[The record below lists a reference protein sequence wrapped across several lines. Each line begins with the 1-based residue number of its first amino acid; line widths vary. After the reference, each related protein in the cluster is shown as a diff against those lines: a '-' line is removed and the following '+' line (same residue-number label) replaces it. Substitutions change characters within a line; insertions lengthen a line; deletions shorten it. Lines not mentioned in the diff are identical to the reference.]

1 MSSKNNGNHPA
12 AKKQPETVI
21 QITDS
26 VIFTSPEKDPDKNK
40 SSDTASQLN
49 KINQFLDDNKV
60 ILGLIV
66 TIGTILL
73 SGAMYLYKKGYLSY
87 FNIGAEW
94 NDFADKSVFYL
105 LALPFCIV
113 ILAIAS
119 LFALLYPY
127 RYNARK
133 TGKKIYYLVINLL
146 CTYDFCVLID
156 RRFIPCYNQ
165 LSDCAHEST
174 RKASLLSLILWVP
187 FLLTLLVY
195 IIFLSTMDYAKSKS
209 NKGNKIKDDSQTE
222 DAKKENA
229 KYDKFPLIIAAM
241 FLTIFIIL
249 SLLSDSNNNIE
260 ILKHLTIY
268 SGLLSCLTVMDFFF
282 YSFIKEIDFR
292 REKAK
297 QSVSTTKKSSLRTT
311 VIMFFL
317 ILAIAG
323 YTFYEIGQD
332 MAELRTSFK
341 IIYMSEQQESQ
352 PPDAEA
358 IREIRELVTVTT
370 SAAATTAPA
379 QANGSTTTTT
389 TVPQT
394 PTAPAA
400 PTASDVPDSAVVYVV
415 LAENKDSYLAAM
427 GKIEGDGAGGILR
440 IDPDCRTVLEKGK
453 QTTVTLTFR
462 EVTKDYVYAKEDA
475 P

>member
-1 MSSKNNGNHPA
+1 MSSKNNGSRPA

-26 VIFTSPEKDPDKNK
+26 VIFTSPEKEPDKNK

-105 LALPFCIV
+105 LALPFCI
-113 ILAIAS
+113 
-119 LFALLYPY
+119 F
-127 RYNARK
+127 
-133 TGKKIYYLVINLL
+133 
-146 CTYDFCVLID
+146 
-156 RRFIPCYNQ
+156 
-165 LSDCAHEST
+165 
-174 RKASLLSLILWVP
+174 
-187 FLLTLLVY
+187 
-195 IIFLSTMDYAKSKS
+195 
-209 NKGNKIKDDSQTE
+209 
-222 DAKKENA
+222 
-229 KYDKFPLIIAAM
+229 IIAAALCSILIAPYCIVKSRILKTIYL
-241 FLTIFIIL
+241 FLITIVGSIGIALLIGHSAWFWLIFAIELLLFCIALTIGDKSHAVQADHSKYERNVLIIFWFVSLFFMALPIFLEQHSVISQDTCNVLGGISVLAFLFITVEIIFYFIIKAIFFK
-249 SLLSDSNNNIE
+249 SAQPAQSNSSSDSTEKKINCFFICVV
-260 ILKHLTIY
+260 IASAGCIIY
-268 SGLLSCLTVMDFFF
+268 G
-282 YSFIKEIDFR
+282 
-292 REKAK
+292 
-297 QSVSTTKKSSLRTT
+297 
-311 VIMFFL
+311 
-317 ILAIAG
+317 
-323 YTFYEIGQD
+323 IGQTV
-332 MAELRTSFK
+332 AGLEKSFP
-341 IIYMSEQQESQ
+341 IIYMSEQQEIQ

-389 TVPQT
+389 PAP
-394 PTAPAA
+394 PT
-400 PTASDVPDSAVVYVV
+400 TASDVPDSAVVYVV